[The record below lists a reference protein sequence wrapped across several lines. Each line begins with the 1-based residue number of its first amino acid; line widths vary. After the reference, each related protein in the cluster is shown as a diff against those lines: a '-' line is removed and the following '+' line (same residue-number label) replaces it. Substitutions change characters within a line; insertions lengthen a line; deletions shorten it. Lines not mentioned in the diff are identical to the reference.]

1 MKEKMLLSEFIKE
14 LEKNINSS
22 TIDQAIFTLRIM
34 LAVNGDVQIDLN
46 SMKKYT
52 RITIYGRYIGE

>member
-14 LEKNINSS
+14 LEENTNSS

-34 LAVNGDVQIDLN
+34 LAVNGNVQVDLE

-52 RITIYGRYIGE
+52 GITIYGRYIGE

>member
-14 LEKNINSS
+14 LEKNTNSS

-52 RITIYGRYIGE
+52 GIII

>member
-1 MKEKMLLSEFIKE
+1 MKEKMLISEFIKE
-14 LEKNINSS
+14 LEKNTSSS

-34 LAVNGDVQIDLN
+34 LAVNGNVQVDLE

-52 RITIYGRYIGE
+52 GITI